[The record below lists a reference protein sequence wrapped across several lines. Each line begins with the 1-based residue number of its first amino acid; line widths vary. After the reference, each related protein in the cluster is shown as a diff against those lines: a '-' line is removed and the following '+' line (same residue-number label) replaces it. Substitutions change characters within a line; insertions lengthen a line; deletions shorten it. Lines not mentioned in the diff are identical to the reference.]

1 MRNCLELVE
10 RINELSEEMSKICIQ
25 ARGELN
31 EEQSYRV
38 DTLEYKIHQ
47 IVHCLEDY
55 KAKGY
60 YQEYVEALNKMQEL
74 RDKQEELPP
83 AIYNQTMEI
92 QEYRF
97 RNAKGNLLDT
107 KVVFIE
113 R

>member
-1 MRNCLELVE
+1 
-10 RINELSEEMSKICIQ
+10 
-25 ARGELN
+25 
-31 EEQSYRV
+31 
-38 DTLEYKIHQ
+38 
-47 IVHCLEDY
+47 
-55 KAKGY
+55 
-60 YQEYVEALNKMQEL
+60 MQEL

-97 RNAKGNLLDT
+97 RNAKGNLLNT

>member
-1 MRNCLELVE
+1 MKNCLELVE

-38 DTLEYKIHQ
+38 DILEYKIHQ
-47 IVHCLEDY
+47 MVHCLEDY

-60 YQEYVEALNKMQEL
+60 YQEYVESLNKMQEL
-74 RDKQEELPP
+74 RDRQEKLPP

-92 QEYRF
+92 QECRF
-97 RNAKGNLLDT
+97 RNAKGNLLNT

>member
-1 MRNCLELVE
+1 MKNCLELVE
-10 RINELSEEMSKICIQ
+10 RINELSEEMSKICTQ

-31 EEQSYRV
+31 EEQSHRV

-55 KAKGY
+55 KAKGH
-60 YQEYVEALNKMQEL
+60 YQEYVDALNKMQEL

-83 AIYNQTMEI
+83 AIYDQTMEI

-97 RNAKGNLLDT
+97 RNAKGNLLNT
-107 KVVFIE
+107 RVIFIE